1 MYFKEKIFRADKNG
15 KMQTFNNKV
24 ILSVISCFL
33 AVVNL
38 YPQGARKNFLSHGP
52 SVSSFAQGET
62 VLNNND
68 DPAII
73 FYNSSL
79 LSFFNYNSVS
89 LGRYN
94 LFDGTSYN
102 SVSVSLNLTD
112 NFNLGLSVI
121 NLSSGDVEIRQDP
134 FDVPRNIQTNQWAY
148 ILASSY
154 LINPINTALGVNLKY
169 IIMDL
174 YEKKDAGSAFDVSL
188 SKFINNIDM
197 FSTQTTIG
205 FGLSA
210 QNIVGTGVKLD
221 TYREDFQKIFVL
233 SSMIKIPVKFR
244 LESKDTVA
252 LSLDARNEDSNTEL
266 FTGLEYCISDKYA
279 LRVGYYCEHITAGFG
294 VDIANLVVNYSADF
308 NEIDLINR
316 FSLSYKWMQRKIYKV
331 NDGLDIEAKNVI
343 EEDKISRIEAE
354 KMFAKAK
361 KFYSNGQYLYA
372 TENLQKLIVKYP
384 NHESSMFFY
393 QKIKKKMKEDSV
405 SMLVSDFSSYTY
417 ASGYVNYYEG
427 DYYQCAKEWM
437 KYLQFD
443 KENKEI
449 SERLKQVNNI
459 LANELLKQQKIAFE
473 KQANEFLQTGID
485 KFNKKQWIACI
496 KQMEKLQ
503 TFVQSSKFT
512 TSFNFYEIAKDYI
525 DKSVAELMATV
536 QKIKCETSGQESVQT
551 QSAEIQEIDEKTAD
565 VKYREGLSLYAN
577 GKHVEA
583 ERMWEL
589 TLRLNPNHTRAIN
602 ALNRLRN
609 QSKL

>member
-1 MYFKEKIFRADKNG
+1 MP
-15 KMQTFNNKV
+15 TFNNKV
-24 ILSVISCFL
+24 ILSLILCFL
-33 AVVNL
+33 AVGNL

-62 VLNNND
+62 VLNNDN

-102 SVSVSLNLTD
+102 SASVSFNLAEK
-112 NFNLGLSVI
+112 FNLGLSVI

-134 FDVPRNIQTNQWAY
+134 FDVPRTIQTNQWAY

-154 LINPINTALGVNLKY
+154 LIRSIDTAVGVNLKY

-174 YEKKDAGSAFDVSL
+174 YEKKDAGTAFDISL

-197 FSTQTTIG
+197 FNTQTTIG

-210 QNIVGTGVKLD
+210 QNIVGTGIQLD
-221 TYREDFQKIFVL
+221 TYREDFQKIFIL
-233 SSMIKIPVKFR
+233 SSMIKVPVKFR
-244 LESKDTVA
+244 LESKDTVT

-266 FTGLEYCISDKYA
+266 FTGLEYCILEKYA
-279 LRVGYYCEHITAGFG
+279 LRAGYYCEHITAGFG
-294 VDIANLVVNYSADF
+294 VDISDLTINYSADF

-316 FSLSYKWMQRKIYKV
+316 FSLSYRWMPKKKYKI
-331 NDGLDIEAKNVI
+331 NDGLDIEAKNVLA
-343 EEDKISRIEAE
+343 EEKISKIEAE

-427 DYYQCAKEWM
+427 NYYQCAKEWM

-449 SERLKQVNNI
+449 ADRLKQVNNI

-473 KQANEFLQTGID
+473 KQANELLQIGID
-485 KFNKKQWIACI
+485 KFNKKQWISCI

-503 TFVQSSKFT
+503 IFVQTSKFT

-525 DKSVAELMATV
+525 DKSVAELMVTV
-536 QKIKCETSGQESVQT
+536 QKIKAESSNKESIQI
-551 QSAEIQEIDEKTAD
+551 QSNEIQEIDEKTAD
-565 VKYREGLSLYAN
+565 IKYREGLSLYAN
-577 GKHVEA
+577 GKNVEA